1 MSVSIGIICDHRRNL
16 ANPDFGIANFDNSIK
31 IKSTKVIQIKLSQKW
46 LDQSSVH
53 HSQSGG
59 KDYKSRNAKQ
69 FDIDELRLMA
79 EAKPLSVLVF
89 QCLTFVQDLEC
100 VKNNIVI
107 K

>member
-1 MSVSIGIICDHRRNL
+1 MCDKYLAVFKRRKQLML
-16 ANPDFGIANFDNSIK
+16 ANPDFGIANFDK
-31 IKSTKVIQIKLSQKW
+31 
-46 LDQSSVH
+46 
-53 HSQSGG
+53 SGG